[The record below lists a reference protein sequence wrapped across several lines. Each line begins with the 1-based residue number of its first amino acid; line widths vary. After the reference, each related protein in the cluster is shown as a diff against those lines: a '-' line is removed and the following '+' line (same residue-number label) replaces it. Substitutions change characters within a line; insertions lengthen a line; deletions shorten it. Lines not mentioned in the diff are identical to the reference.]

1 MDLIFFWDNIHFFTN
16 SEKISYISSKIFFL
30 NYFNVQWKSLFKNKN
45 TLKEEEIKKMVDAIT
60 KIKLMQD
67 AKQKNNEKG
76 PTILLKPGDYQEFNE
91 PAEHIKAN
99 NDYIQYLLNMF
110 YSNYKVPHNKY
121 LLMMEKIAIEGKA
134 RNIKIVFYKTPVHQS
149 LTDSTKEFR
158 KMELLWE
165 KELQEIANR
174 HDAKFVNFEND
185 IKISCRYFRDVSHL
199 SQICFPEVIE
209 KIIEINN

>member
-1 MDLIFFWDNIHFFTN
+1 
-16 SEKISYISSKIFFL
+16 
-30 NYFNVQWKSLFKNKN
+30 
-45 TLKEEEIKKMVDAIT
+45 
-60 KIKLMQD
+60 
-67 AKQKNNEKG
+67 
-76 PTILLKPGDYQEFNE
+76 
-91 PAEHIKAN
+91 
-99 NDYIQYLLNMF
+99 MF

-185 IKISCRYFRDVSHL
+185 IKISCRYFRDVL
-199 SQICFPEVIE
+199 FP
-209 KIIEINN
+209 